1 MPIRIITISRLF
13 GAGGASLAAALGQR
27 LGWQVM
33 DRRLINEVARRLDR
47 PEEDVVE
54 YEERGLS
61 TWERAMAF
69 ASNAFPE
76 MPIPPLQTYMTARV
90 PEAAESILTQMADH
104 EPLVVVGHG
113 TQCIFRNRPD
123 ALHLR
128 LIAPREQRTRT
139 AMQRLGITRDEAERR
154 LRKVDADRHDFL
166 RQVHCIESSDAD
178 LYDLVINTREIST
191 DEAAEFVER
200 IVRARGL

>member
-13 GAGGASLAAALGQR
+13 GAGGAPLAAALGQR

-47 PEEDVVE
+47 PEEDIVE

-69 ASNAFPE
+69 ASNAFTE

-90 PEAAESILTQMADH
+90 PEADESILK
-104 EPLVVVGHG
+104 
-113 TQCIFRNRPD
+113 
-123 ALHLR
+123 
-128 LIAPREQRTRT
+128 LI
-139 AMQRLGITRDEAERR
+139 
-154 LRKVDADRHDFL
+154 VY
-166 RQVHCIESSDAD
+166 QVHHVVD
-178 LYDLVINTREIST
+178 
-191 DEAAEFVER
+191 
-200 IVRARGL
+200 GH

>member
-47 PEEDVVE
+47 PEEDIAE

-61 TWERAMAF
+61 TWERAMAC

-104 EPLVVVGHG
+104 EPLVVVG
-113 TQCIFRNRPD
+113 RS
-123 ALHLR
+123 
-128 LIAPREQRTRT
+128 E
-139 AMQRLGITRDEAERR
+139 ERR
-154 LRKVDADRHDFL
+154 VGKGCRCWR
-166 RQVHCIESSDAD
+166 SP
-178 LYDLVINTREIST
+178 
-191 DEAAEFVER
+191 
-200 IVRARGL
+200 

>member
-47 PEEDVVE
+47 PEEDIAE

-76 MPIPPLQTYMTARV
+76 MPIPPLQTRS
-90 PEAAESILTQMADH
+90 E
-104 EPLVVVGHG
+104 
-113 TQCIFRNRPD
+113 
-123 ALHLR
+123 
-128 LIAPREQRTRT
+128 
-139 AMQRLGITRDEAERR
+139 ERR
-154 LRKVDADRHDFL
+154 GGRERGQPLAEHDT
-166 RQVHCIESSDAD
+166 Q
-178 LYDLVINTREIST
+178 
-191 DEAAEFVER
+191 
-200 IVRARGL
+200 